1 MTKVLNSSTPGP
13 FFLADIHL
21 TVSNNN
27 HHHRRKHFARCL
39 RLESDGRNST
49 NRCRFFLFFRF
60 FKKKLRIEI
69 SAHLGTDDGR
79 VVWRADQTSTSH
91 HNDLAMQQTAG
102 HPCVAIIICLPVP
115 PSLFMVVNAPW
126 VPSLACAE
134 KICAKDGRR
143 SAPGHQTSTHRKKQE
158 AVSSS
163 FSIEMHTK

>member
-1 MTKVLNSSTPGP
+1 MAEIPQTDVG
-13 FFLADIHL
+13 
-21 TVSNNN
+21 
-27 HHHRRKHFARCL
+27 
-39 RLESDGRNST
+39 
-49 NRCRFFLFFRF
+49 FFLFFRF
-60 FKKKLRIEI
+60 FKKLRIEI

-79 VVWRADQTSTSH
+79 VVWRADQTSTRH

-143 SAPGHQTSTHRKKQE
+143 SAPGHQTNTHRKKQE

-163 FSIEMHTK
+163 FSIEMHTKSARKAKER